1 MSFEADSAVTAT
13 DQTSFR
19 GHIAEGWDVV
29 GNANGGYLMTI
40 AARAMASA
48 AERPHPVS
56 MTSHFLAPGT
66 VGPVDLHPEVLKRGR
81 TFATVRADVR
91 SGDRTLLTSLGTFSD
106 LSKLEGPVRVDAAPP
121 HLPPPD
127 ECVRVLPSPAGFPP
141 SIMDKIELR
150 LHPEDAGI
158 SGGTADTTPLFR
170 GWLRPLPGEPL
181 DVFFLMLAVDCF
193 PPTIFK
199 ANLPVAWTPTVELTA
214 HIRGIP
220 VPGWLR
226 CRFSTRFI
234 TGGMLE
240 EDGEVW
246 DETGRLVAQSRQLA
260 LIPRAGG

>member
-1 MSFEADSAVTAT
+1 MSFAADTAISAAAG
-13 DQTSFR
+13 SSYR

-40 AARAMASA
+40 VARAMAA
-48 AERPHPVS
+48 AAGRPHPVS

-66 VGPVDLHPEVLKRGR
+66 VGPVDVYPEVLKQGR
-81 TFATVRADVR
+81 TFTTVRADVR
-91 SGDRTLLTSLGTFSD
+91 DPARTLLTSLATFSD
-106 LSKLEGPVRVDAAPP
+106 LSKLEGPVRVDAVPP
-121 HLPPPD
+121 ELPSPD

-141 SIMDKIELR
+141 AIMDKIELR

-170 GWLRPLPGEPL
+170 GWLRPLPGESL

-220 VPGWLR
+220 EPGWLR

-260 LIPRAGG
+260 LIPKPGG